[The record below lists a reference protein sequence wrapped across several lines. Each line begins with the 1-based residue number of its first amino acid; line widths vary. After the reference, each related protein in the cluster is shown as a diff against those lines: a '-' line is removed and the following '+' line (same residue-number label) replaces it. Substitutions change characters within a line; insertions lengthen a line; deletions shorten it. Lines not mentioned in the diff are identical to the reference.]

1 VSVRILV
8 IEDDLP
14 LAEGL
19 KHGLR
24 RGGHIADVVHDGV
37 AAMQMLAAASWELVL
52 LDLGLPKADGV
63 TVLKDLRSRGSKP
76 PVIVLTARDG
86 LNERIRGLD
95 AGADDYL
102 VKPFEMDELLARIRA
117 VGRRVG
123 ASTGSTL
130 SLGSLQLDAV
140 GRRFTLNNKPVDLT
154 PREFGMLEVL
164 LQRHGR
170 VVSKAQLQEQL
181 CDWSEDLSEA
191 AIEVGVHRLRKKLED
206 SDVQLK
212 TLRGFGYML
221 DSKADSKG
229 DAHG

>member
-1 VSVRILV
+1 MRILV

-19 KHGLR
+19 KYGLR
-24 RGGHIADVVHDGV
+24 RGGHIADVVHDG
-37 AAMQMLAAASWELVL
+37 ATAMQMLAAASWELVL
-52 LDLGLPKADGV
+52 LDLGLPKADGI

-86 LNERIRGLD
+86 VHERIRGLD

-102 VKPFEMDELLARIRA
+102 IKPFEMDELLARIRA

-123 ASTGSTL
+123 VGTGGTL
-130 SLGSLQLDAV
+130 SLGSLQLDV
-140 GRRFTLNNKPVDLT
+140 VSRRFTLNDKTIDLT

-181 CDWSEDLSEA
+181 CDWSEDLSET
-191 AIEVGVHRLRKKLED
+191 AIEIGVHRLRKKLED

-221 DSKADSKG
+221 DAKPDAKG
-229 DAHG
+229 PAHG